1 MKLFFCFLI
10 IISSISNFS
19 DEKIKGEI
27 IDDIVTKI
35 SGYKNISIDFDLLY
49 ENISLDIKT
58 SKKGKLILEN
68 DKFSIDLDEQMIIN
82 NGDIQWTYLKDIN
95 EVQISNNEITTGV
108 SKLSDLFK
116 ISKNDYKIL
125 FLKDEINFYL
135 IELIP
140 KTIKSFIKIQIK
152 FQKQNKEISEI
163 KVFDKEGG
171 KFTYSVNRLKY
182 DLEINSFYF
191 DTSKFPGIEII
202 DLR

>member
-10 IISSISNFS
+10 LISSISSFS
-19 DEKIKGEI
+19 NEKIKEEI
-27 IDDIVTKI
+27 LDDIVTKI

-58 SKKGKLILEN
+58 NKKGKLILEN
-68 DKFSIDLDEQMIIN
+68 DKFSIDLDEQIIIN
-82 NGDIQWTYLKDIN
+82 NGDIQWTYIKDIN
-95 EVQISNNEITTGV
+95 EVQISNNELTEGV
-108 SKLSDLFK
+108 SNLSDLFK

-125 FLKDEINFYL
+125 FLNDEINFYL

-171 KFTYSVNRLKY
+171 KFIYSINKLKY

>member
-10 IISSISNFS
+10 LISSISNFS

-58 SKKGKLILEN
+58 NKKGKLILEN

>member
-10 IISSISNFS
+10 LISSISSFS
-19 DEKIKGEI
+19 NEKTKEEI
-27 IDDIVTKI
+27 IDDLVTKI
-35 SGYKNISIDFDLLY
+35 SSYKNISIDFNLLY
-49 ENISLDIKT
+49 ENISLDIQT
-58 SKKGKLILEN
+58 NKKGKLILEN
-68 DKFSIDLDEQMIIN
+68 DKFSIDLDEQIIIN

-108 SKLSDLFK
+108 SNLSDLFK
-116 ISKNDYKIL
+116 ISKNDYTIL

-152 FQKQNKEISEI
+152 LQKQNQEISEI

-171 KFTYSVNRLKY
+171 KFIYSINKLKY
-182 DLEINSFYF
+182 DLKINSFIL
-191 DTSKFPGIEII
+191 TH
-202 DLR
+202 

>member
-10 IISSISNFS
+10 LISSISNFS

-58 SKKGKLILEN
+58 NKKGKLILEN

-95 EVQISNNEITTGV
+95 EVQISNNDITAGV
-108 SKLSDLFK
+108 SNLSDLFK
-116 ISKNDYKIL
+116 ISKNDYTIL

>member
-1 MKLFFCFLI
+1 MKLFFCFLVL
-10 IISSISNFS
+10 ISSISSFS
-19 DEKIKGEI
+19 NEKIKEEI

-35 SGYKNISIDFDLLY
+35 SSYKNISIDFDLLY

-58 SKKGKLILEN
+58 NKKGKLILEN

-171 KFTYSVNRLKY
+171 KFTYSINRLKY

>member
-10 IISSISNFS
+10 LISSISSFS
-19 DEKIKGEI
+19 NEKIKEELL
-27 IDDIVTKI
+27 DDIVTKI

-58 SKKGKLILEN
+58 NKKGKLILEN
-68 DKFSIDLDEQMIIN
+68 DKFSIDLDEQIIIN
-82 NGDIQWTYLKDIN
+82 NGDIQWTYIKDIN
-95 EVQISNNEITTGV
+95 EVQISNNELTEGV
-108 SKLSDLFK
+108 SNLSDLFK

-125 FLKDEINFYL
+125 FLNDETNFYL

-171 KFTYSVNRLKY
+171 KFIYSINKLTY

>member
-10 IISSISNFS
+10 LISSISSFS
-19 DEKIKGEI
+19 NEKTKEEI
-27 IDDIVTKI
+27 IDDIITKI

-58 SKKGKLILEN
+58 NKKGKLVLEN
-68 DKFSIDLDEQMIIN
+68 DKFSIDLDEQIIIN

-95 EVQISNNEITTGV
+95 EVQISNNEITAGV
-108 SKLSDLFK
+108 SNLSDLFK

-140 KTIKSFIKIQIK
+140 KTIKFFIKIQIK
-152 FQKQNKEISEI
+152 LQKQNKEISEI

-171 KFTYSVNRLKY
+171 KFIYSINKLKY
-182 DLEINSFYF
+182 DSEINSFYF
-191 DTSKFPGIEII
+191 ETSKFPGIEII

>member
-1 MKLFFCFLI
+1 MKLFFYFLFLL
-10 IISSISNFS
+10 SSISSFS
-19 DEKIKGEI
+19 NEKIKEEI
-27 IDDIVTKI
+27 IDDIVSKI
-35 SGYKNISIDFDLLY
+35 SSYKNISINFDLLY
-49 ENISLDIKT
+49 ENTSLNIKT
-58 SKKGKLILEN
+58 NKKGKLVLEN
-68 DKFSIDLDEQMIIN
+68 DKFSIDLDEQIIIN

-95 EVQISNNEITTGV
+95 EVQITNNDITTGI
-108 SKLSDLFK
+108 SNLSDLFK
-116 ISKNDYKIL
+116 ISKNDNKIL
-125 FLKDEINFYL
+125 LLKDEINFYL

-152 FQKQNKEISEI
+152 VQKQDKKISEI

-171 KFTYSVNRLKY
+171 KFIYSISKLKY

>member
-1 MKLFFCFLI
+1 MKLFFCFLVL
-10 IISSISNFS
+10 ISSISSFS

-49 ENISLDIKT
+49 ENVSLDIKT
-58 SKKGKLILEN
+58 NKKGKLILEN

-95 EVQISNNEITTGV
+95 EVQISNNEITAGV
-108 SKLSDLFK
+108 SNLSDLFK

-152 FQKQNKEISEI
+152 FQNKI
-163 KVFDKEGG
+163 KK
-171 KFTYSVNRLKY
+171 
-182 DLEINSFYF
+182 
-191 DTSKFPGIEII
+191 
-202 DLR
+202 

>member
-10 IISSISNFS
+10 LISSISNFS

-58 SKKGKLILEN
+58 NKKGKLILEN
-68 DKFSIDLDEQMIIN
+68 DKFSIDLDEQIIIN
-82 NGDIQWTYLKDIN
+82 NGDIQWTYIKDIN
-95 EVQISNNEITTGV
+95 EVQISNNELTEGV
-108 SKLSDLFK
+108 SNLSDLFK

-125 FLKDEINFYL
+125 FLKDKINFYL

-171 KFTYSVNRLKY
+171 RFTYSINRLKY

>member
-10 IISSISNFS
+10 LISSISSFS
-19 DEKIKGEI
+19 NEKIEEEI
-27 IDDIVTKI
+27 LDDIVTKI

-58 SKKGKLILEN
+58 NKKGKLILEN
-68 DKFSIDLDEQMIIN
+68 DKFSIDLDEQIIIN
-82 NGDIQWTYLKDIN
+82 NGDIQWTYIKDIN
-95 EVQISNNEITTGV
+95 EVQISNNELTEGV
-108 SKLSDLFK
+108 SNLSDLFK

-125 FLKDEINFYL
+125 FLNDEINFYL

-171 KFTYSVNRLKY
+171 KFIYSINKLTY

>member
-10 IISSISNFS
+10 LISSISSFS
-19 DEKIKGEI
+19 NEKIKGEI

-58 SKKGKLILEN
+58 NKKGKLILEN
-68 DKFSIDLDEQMIIN
+68 DKFSIDLDEQIIIN

-108 SKLSDLFK
+108 SNLSDLFK

-171 KFTYSVNRLKY
+171 KFTYSINKLKY

>member
-1 MKLFFCFLI
+1 MKLFFCFLFL
-10 IISSISNFS
+10 ISSILSFS

-58 SKKGKLILEN
+58 NKKGKLILEN
-68 DKFSIDLDEQMIIN
+68 DKFSIDLDEQIIIN
-82 NGDIQWTYLKDIN
+82 NGDIQWTYIKDIN
-95 EVQISNNEITTGV
+95 EVQISNNELTEGV
-108 SKLSDLFK
+108 SNLSDLFK
-116 ISKNDYKIL
+116 ISKDDYKIL
-125 FLKDEINFYL
+125 FLNDEINFYL

-171 KFTYSVNRLKY
+171 KFIYSINKLTY

>member
-1 MKLFFCFLI
+1 MKLFFCFLFL
-10 IISSISNFS
+10 ISSILSFS

-58 SKKGKLILEN
+58 NKKGKLILEN
-68 DKFSIDLDEQMIIN
+68 DKFSIDLDEQIIIN

-95 EVQISNNEITTGV
+95 EVQISNNELTVGV
-108 SKLSDLFK
+108 SNLSDLFK

-125 FLKDEINFYL
+125 FLKDEVNFYL

-171 KFTYSVNRLKY
+171 KFIYSINKLKY

>member
-10 IISSISNFS
+10 LISSISSFS
-19 DEKIKGEI
+19 NEKIKEEI
-27 IDDIVTKI
+27 LDDIVTKI

-58 SKKGKLILEN
+58 NKKGKLILEN
-68 DKFSIDLDEQMIIN
+68 DKFSIDLDEQIIIN
-82 NGDIQWTYLKDIN
+82 NGDIQWTYIKDIN
-95 EVQISNNEITTGV
+95 EVQISNNELTEGV
-108 SKLSDLFK
+108 SNLSDLLK
-116 ISKNDYKIL
+116 ISKDDYKIL
-125 FLKDEINFYL
+125 FLNDEINFYL

-171 KFTYSVNRLKY
+171 KFIYSINKLTY

>member
-1 MKLFFCFLI
+1 MKLFFCFLFL
-10 IISSISNFS
+10 ISSILSFS

-58 SKKGKLILEN
+58 NKKGKLILEN
-68 DKFSIDLDEQMIIN
+68 DKFSIDLDEQIIIN

-95 EVQISNNEITTGV
+95 EVQISNNELTAGV
-108 SKLSDLFK
+108 SNLSDLFK

-140 KTIKSFIKIQIK
+140 KTIKSFVKIQIK
-152 FQKQNKEISEI
+152 LQKQNKEISEI

-171 KFTYSVNRLKY
+171 KFIYSINKLKY

>member
-10 IISSISNFS
+10 LISSISNFS

-58 SKKGKLILEN
+58 NKKGKLILEN

-171 KFTYSVNRLKY
+171 KFIYSINKLKY

-191 DTSKFPGIEII
+191 DTTKFPGIEII

>member
-1 MKLFFCFLI
+1 MKLFFCFLFL
-10 IISSISNFS
+10 ISSILSFSN
-19 DEKIKGEI
+19 EKINEEI

-58 SKKGKLILEN
+58 NKKGKLILEN
-68 DKFSIDLDEQMIIN
+68 DKFSIDLDEQIIIN

-95 EVQISNNEITTGV
+95 EVQISNNELTVGV
-108 SKLSDLFK
+108 SNLSDLFK

-125 FLKDEINFYL
+125 FLKDEVNFYL

-171 KFTYSVNRLKY
+171 KFIYSINKLKY

>member
-10 IISSISNFS
+10 LISSISSFS
-19 DEKIKGEI
+19 NEKIKEEI
-27 IDDIVTKI
+27 LDDIVTKI

-58 SKKGKLILEN
+58 NKKGKLILEN
-68 DKFSIDLDEQMIIN
+68 DKFSIDLDEQIIIN
-82 NGDIQWTYLKDIN
+82 NGDIQWTYIKDIN
-95 EVQISNNEITTGV
+95 EVQISNNELTEGV
-108 SKLSDLFK
+108 SNLSDLFK

-125 FLKDEINFYL
+125 FLNDEINFYS

-171 KFTYSVNRLKY
+171 KFIYSINKLTY

>member
-10 IISSISNFS
+10 LISTISSFSN
-19 DEKIKGEI
+19 EKIKEEI
-27 IDDIVTKI
+27 LDDIVTKI

-49 ENISLDIKT
+49 ENVSLDIKT
-58 SKKGKLILEN
+58 NKKGKLILEN
-68 DKFSIDLDEQMIIN
+68 DKFSIDLDEQIIIN
-82 NGDIQWTYLKDIN
+82 NGNIQWTYLKDIN
-95 EVQISNNEITTGV
+95 EVQISNNELTTGV
-108 SKLSDLFK
+108 SNLSDLFK

-152 FQKQNKEISEI
+152 FEKQNKEISEI

-171 KFTYSVNRLKY
+171 KFIYSINKLKY

>member
-10 IISSISNFS
+10 LISSISSFS
-19 DEKIKGEI
+19 NEKTKEEI
-27 IDDIVTKI
+27 IDDIITKI

-58 SKKGKLILEN
+58 NKKGKLILEN
-68 DKFSIDLDEQMIIN
+68 DKFSIDLDEQIIIN

-95 EVQISNNEITTGV
+95 EVQISNNEITAGV
-108 SKLSDLFK
+108 SNLSDLFK

-140 KTIKSFIKIQIK
+140 KTIKFFIKIQIK
-152 FQKQNKEISEI
+152 LQKQNKEISEI

-171 KFTYSVNRLKY
+171 KFIYSINKLKY
-182 DLEINSFYF
+182 DSEINSFYF
-191 DTSKFPGIEII
+191 ETSKFPGIEII

>member
-10 IISSISNFS
+10 LISSISTFS
-19 DEKIKGEI
+19 NEKIKEEI
-27 IDDIVTKI
+27 LDDIVTKI

-58 SKKGKLILEN
+58 NKKGKLILEN
-68 DKFSIDLDEQMIIN
+68 DKFSIDLDEQIIIN
-82 NGDIQWTYLKDIN
+82 NGDIQWTYIKDIN
-95 EVQISNNEITTGV
+95 EVQISNNELTEGV
-108 SKLSDLFK
+108 SNLSDLFK
-116 ISKNDYKIL
+116 ISTNDYKIL
-125 FLKDEINFYL
+125 FLNDEINFYL

-171 KFTYSVNRLKY
+171 KFIYSINKLNY
-182 DLEINSFYF
+182 NLEIDSFYF

-202 DLR
+202 DIR

>member
-1 MKLFFCFLI
+1 MKLFFFFLAL
-10 IISSISNFS
+10 ISSISSFS
-19 DEKIKGEI
+19 NEKIKEDI

-58 SKKGKLILEN
+58 NKKGKLILEN

-95 EVQISNNEITTGV
+95 EVQISNNEITAGV
-108 SKLSDLFK
+108 SNLSDLFK

-171 KFTYSVNRLKY
+171 KFIYSINKLKY

>member
-10 IISSISNFS
+10 LISSISNFS

-58 SKKGKLILEN
+58 NKKGKLILEN

-171 KFTYSVNRLKY
+171 KFTYSINRLKY

>member
-10 IISSISNFS
+10 LISTISSFSN
-19 DEKIKGEI
+19 EKIKEEI
-27 IDDIVTKI
+27 LDDIVTKI

-49 ENISLDIKT
+49 ENVSLDIKT
-58 SKKGKLILEN
+58 NKKGKLILEN
-68 DKFSIDLDEQMIIN
+68 DKFSIDLDEQIIIN
-82 NGDIQWTYLKDIN
+82 NGNIQWTYLKDIN
-95 EVQISNNEITTGV
+95 EVQISNNEITAGV
-108 SKLSDLFK
+108 SNLGDLFK
-116 ISKNDYKIL
+116 ISKNDYRIL
-125 FLKDEINFYL
+125 FLKDETNFYL

-140 KTIKSFIKIQIK
+140 KTIKSFIRIQIK

-163 KVFDKEGG
+163 KVFDKQGG
-171 KFTYSVNRLKY
+171 IFIYSINKLKY

>member
-1 MKLFFCFLI
+1 
-10 IISSISNFS
+10 
-19 DEKIKGEI
+19 
-27 IDDIVTKI
+27 
-35 SGYKNISIDFDLLY
+35 
-49 ENISLDIKT
+49 
-58 SKKGKLILEN
+58 
-68 DKFSIDLDEQMIIN
+68 MIIN

-140 KTIKSFIKIQIK
+140 KTIKPFIKIQIK

>member
-1 MKLFFCFLI
+1 M
-10 IISSISNFS
+10 
-19 DEKIKGEI
+19 
-27 IDDIVTKI
+27 
-35 SGYKNISIDFDLLY
+35 
-49 ENISLDIKT
+49 
-58 SKKGKLILEN
+58 
-68 DKFSIDLDEQMIIN
+68 
-82 NGDIQWTYLKDIN
+82 
-95 EVQISNNEITTGV
+95 
-108 SKLSDLFK
+108 FK

-125 FLKDEINFYL
+125 FLNDEINFYL
-135 IELIP
+135 IELVP

-171 KFTYSVNRLKY
+171 KFIYSINKLTY

>member
-1 MKLFFCFLI
+1 MKLFFCFLFL
-10 IISSISNFS
+10 ISSILSFS

-58 SKKGKLILEN
+58 NKKGKLILEN
-68 DKFSIDLDEQMIIN
+68 DKFSIDLDEQIIIN

-95 EVQISNNEITTGV
+95 EVQISNNEITAGV
-108 SKLSDLFK
+108 SNLSDLFK

-125 FLKDEINFYL
+125 FLNDEINFYL

-152 FQKQNKEISEI
+152 FQKQNKEISEV

-171 KFTYSVNRLKY
+171 KFIYSINKLTY

>member
-10 IISSISNFS
+10 LISSISSFS
-19 DEKIKGEI
+19 NEKIKEEI
-27 IDDIVTKI
+27 LDEIVTKI

-58 SKKGKLILEN
+58 NKKGKLILEN
-68 DKFSIDLDEQMIIN
+68 DKFSIDLDEQIIIN
-82 NGDIQWTYLKDIN
+82 NGDIQWTYIKDIN
-95 EVQISNNEITTGV
+95 EVQISNNELTEGV
-108 SKLSDLFK
+108 SNLSDLFK

-125 FLKDEINFYL
+125 FLNDEINFYL

-171 KFTYSVNRLKY
+171 KFIYSINKLTY

>member
-1 MKLFFCFLI
+1 MKLFFCFLFL
-10 IISSISNFS
+10 ISSILSFS
-19 DEKIKGEI
+19 DEKIHEEI

-58 SKKGKLILEN
+58 NKKGKLILEN
-68 DKFSIDLDEQMIIN
+68 DKFSIDLDEQIIIN
-82 NGDIQWTYLKDIN
+82 NGDIQWTYIKDIN
-95 EVQISNNEITTGV
+95 EVQISNNELTEGV
-108 SKLSDLFK
+108 SNLSDLFK

-125 FLKDEINFYL
+125 FLNDEINFYL

-171 KFTYSVNRLKY
+171 KFIYSINKLTY

>member
-10 IISSISNFS
+10 LISSISSFS
-19 DEKIKGEI
+19 NEKIKEEI
-27 IDDIVTKI
+27 LDDIVTKI
-35 SGYKNISIDFDLLY
+35 SSYKNISIDFDLLY

-58 SKKGKLILEN
+58 NKKGKLILEN
-68 DKFSIDLDEQMIIN
+68 DKFSIDLDEQIIIN
-82 NGDIQWTYLKDIN
+82 NGDIQWTYIKDIN
-95 EVQISNNEITTGV
+95 EVQISNNELTEGV
-108 SKLSDLFK
+108 SNLSDLFK
-116 ISKNDYKIL
+116 ISKDDYKIL

-171 KFTYSVNRLKY
+171 KFIYSINKLKY
-182 DLEINSFYF
+182 NIEINSFYF

>member
-1 MKLFFCFLI
+1 M
-10 IISSISNFS
+10 
-19 DEKIKGEI
+19 
-27 IDDIVTKI
+27 
-35 SGYKNISIDFDLLY
+35 
-49 ENISLDIKT
+49 
-58 SKKGKLILEN
+58 
-68 DKFSIDLDEQMIIN
+68 
-82 NGDIQWTYLKDIN
+82 
-95 EVQISNNEITTGV
+95 
-108 SKLSDLFK
+108 
-116 ISKNDYKIL
+116 
-125 FLKDEINFYL
+125 

-202 DLR
+202 DLRWIKIYSAKIKS

>member
-10 IISSISNFS
+10 LISSISSFS
-19 DEKIKGEI
+19 NEKIKEEI
-27 IDDIVTKI
+27 IDDIVNKI

-58 SKKGKLILEN
+58 NKKGKLILEN
-68 DKFSIDLDEQMIIN
+68 DKFSIDLDEQIIIN

-95 EVQISNNEITTGV
+95 EVQITKNEITAGL
-108 SKLSDLFK
+108 SNLSDLFK

-125 FLKDEINFYL
+125 FLKDEINFYM

-140 KTIKSFIKIQIK
+140 NTIKSFIKIQIK
-152 FQKQNKEISEI
+152 FQKQYKEISEI

-171 KFTYSVNRLKY
+171 KFIYTINKLKY
-182 DLEINSFYF
+182 NEETNSFDF

>member
-1 MKLFFCFLI
+1 MKLFLCFLI
-10 IISSISNFS
+10 LISWISSFSN
-19 DEKIKGEI
+19 EKIKEEI
-27 IDDIVTKI
+27 LDYIVTKI
-35 SGYKNISIDFDLLY
+35 SSYKNISIDFDLLY

-58 SKKGKLILEN
+58 NKKGKLILEN
-68 DKFSIDLDEQMIIN
+68 DKFSIDLDEQIIIN

-95 EVQISNNEITTGV
+95 EVQISNNELTAGL
-108 SKLSDLFK
+108 SNLSDLFK

-171 KFTYSVNRLKY
+171 KFIYSINKLKY

>member
-10 IISSISNFS
+10 LISSISSFS
-19 DEKIKGEI
+19 NEKIKEEI
-27 IDDIVTKI
+27 LDDIVTKI

-58 SKKGKLILEN
+58 NKKGKLILEN
-68 DKFSIDLDEQMIIN
+68 DKFSIDLDEQIIIN
-82 NGDIQWTYLKDIN
+82 NGDIQWTYIKDIN
-95 EVQISNNEITTGV
+95 EVQISNNELTEGV
-108 SKLSDLFK
+108 SNLSDLFK

-125 FLKDEINFYL
+125 FLNDEINFYL

-140 KTIKSFIKIQIK
+140 KTIKSFIKIHIK

-171 KFTYSVNRLKY
+171 KFIYSINKLTY

-191 DTSKFPGIEII
+191 DTSRFPGIEII

>member
-1 MKLFFCFLI
+1 MKLFLYFLI
-10 IISSISNFS
+10 LISSISSFS
-19 DEKIKGEI
+19 NEKIKEEI
-27 IDDIVTKI
+27 LDYIVTKI
-35 SGYKNISIDFDLLY
+35 SSYKNISIDFDLLY

-58 SKKGKLILEN
+58 NKKGKLILEN
-68 DKFSIDLDEQMIIN
+68 DKFSIDLDEQIIIN

-95 EVQISNNEITTGV
+95 EVQISNNELTAGV
-108 SKLSDLFK
+108 SNLSDLFK

-171 KFTYSVNRLKY
+171 KFIYSINKLKY

>member
-10 IISSISNFS
+10 LISSISSFS
-19 DEKIKGEI
+19 NEKIKEEI
-27 IDDIVTKI
+27 LDDIVTKI

-58 SKKGKLILEN
+58 NKKGKLILEN
-68 DKFSIDLDEQMIIN
+68 DKFSIDLDEQIIIN
-82 NGDIQWTYLKDIN
+82 NGDIQWTYIKDIN
-95 EVQISNNEITTGV
+95 EVQISNNELTEGI
-108 SKLSDLFK
+108 SNLSDLFK

-125 FLKDEINFYL
+125 FLNDEINFYL

-171 KFTYSVNRLKY
+171 KFIYSINKLTY

>member
-10 IISSISNFS
+10 LISSISSFS
-19 DEKIKGEI
+19 NEKIKEEI
-27 IDDIVTKI
+27 LNDIVTKI

-58 SKKGKLILEN
+58 NKKGKLILEN
-68 DKFSIDLDEQMIIN
+68 DKFSIDLDEQIIIN

-171 KFTYSVNRLKY
+171 KFIYSINKLKY

>member
-10 IISSISNFS
+10 LISSISSFS
-19 DEKIKGEI
+19 NEKIKEKI
-27 IDDIVTKI
+27 LDDIVTKI

-58 SKKGKLILEN
+58 NKKGKLILEN
-68 DKFSIDLDEQMIIN
+68 DKFSIDLDEQIIIN
-82 NGDIQWTYLKDIN
+82 NGDIQWTYIKDIN
-95 EVQISNNEITTGV
+95 EVQISNNELTEGV
-108 SKLSDLFK
+108 SNLSDLFK

-125 FLKDEINFYL
+125 FLNDEINFYL

-171 KFTYSVNRLKY
+171 KFIYSINKLTY